1 MQKQSRP
8 DEDDFPFRGQGARK
22 QAIPS
27 SSLSTQAHA
36 EKTRLA
42 EAAPCALST
51 APDISPYTLKKAI
64 VQTCD
69 GDRGNGKGSI
79 RTAEEYSAAAKTAK
93 SSFILHCPIKSVF
106 MSIHSKPILLHF
118 PQKAFLIGKPLCS
131 PTIESIP
138 QYGQT
143 AVPDTSAIHP
153 LISFGSKISRQ

>member
-42 EAAPCALST
+42 EVAPCTLST

-118 PQKAFLIGKPLCS
+118 PQKALFNWKAAML
-131 PTIESIP
+131 TNN
-138 QYGQT
+138 
-143 AVPDTSAIHP
+143 
-153 LISFGSKISRQ
+153 